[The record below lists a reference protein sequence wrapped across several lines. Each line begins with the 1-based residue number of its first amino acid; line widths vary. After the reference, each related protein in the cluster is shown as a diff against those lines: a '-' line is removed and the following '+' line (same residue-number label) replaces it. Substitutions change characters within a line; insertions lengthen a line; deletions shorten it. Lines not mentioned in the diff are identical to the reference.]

1 MLNKKSIIIGGGSF
15 ALLVVLAWFSMDNA
29 KSPQNIDGMVDY
41 NLHVRPILSDKCFAC
56 HGPDAKA
63 RQGGFRLDVADSAYA
78 RLKENPKMHG
88 IVPNDR
94 AKSGLWLRIISKDP
108 ELLMPP
114 PKSNLALTEEE
125 IEILGKWID
134 EGADYKPH
142 WAFLPPQKPQIPKV
156 RKARWPKNE
165 IDYFV
170 LAEMEKRGLSPAEQA
185 DPERLLKRI
194 NLDLTGLL
202 PNIEVQEYFL
212 NNPSPENYKKV
223 INKLLA
229 SPHYGEKMAISWM
242 DLARYADSHGYQD
255 DGYRTMWPWRDW
267 VIHAFNKN
275 YSYKKFV
282 SWQIAGDYL
291 EPRNKEAILAT
302 GFNRNHKITQE
313 GGVIQE
319 EYRTEYVTDR
329 TNTFSKSFL
338 GLTMECAKC
347 HDHKYDP
354 ISQEEYYKTFAFFN
368 QVDEKGLVGDISLA
382 SLADPPFIKISK
394 KEVGELL
401 KFINLQDT
409 VVSVMVMKDLEQ
421 RRPTHIL
428 RRGQYDQL
436 DRKVGYG
443 LPVSVLP
450 FDTTKYSPNRK
461 GLSSWMFDDK
471 NPLVARVFVNRVWEN
486 FFGRGLVKTSGD
498 FGLQGDLPSHPA
510 LLDWLAVDFKE
521 HNWDIKRLVR
531 QIVSSATY
539 QQAANV
545 SQDKMKNDPEN
556 IWLSRAPRL
565 RLPAELIKDLILA
578 SSGLLNPE
586 IGGPSVK
593 PYQPDG
599 IWEATTSGRGQL
611 ATYIQD
617 HGKSLYRR
625 GLYNFIKRTAPPP
638 SMLTFDG
645 PPRDQCEIS
654 RPRTNTPLQALIL
667 LNDPMVNEA
676 ARVFAEKLLKEKKG
690 NMEEMIGLAFRRIV
704 CRKAKSNE
712 VKTLITFYKDQYQY
726 FSKKAGQAEK
736 VLNQGEYPHENIKD
750 KNEVAS
756 LALTILTIYNLE
768 ESISKT

>member
-1 MLNKKSIIIGGGSF
+1 MLDKKWFIFGGIGLG
-15 ALLVVLAWFSMDNA
+15 LLTFFFWFNEDISSASNE
-29 KSPQNIDGMVDY
+29 KESVDY

-63 RQGGFRLDVADSAYA
+63 RQAGLRLDIADSAYA
-78 RLKENPKMHG
+78 ALKENPGMHA
-88 IVPNDR
+88 VYPKDR
-94 AKSGLWLRIISKDP
+94 NKSALWHRITSNDP
-108 ELLMPP
+108 ELIMPP
-114 PKSNLALTEEE
+114 PRVNLALTAKE
-125 IEILGKWID
+125 IEILGQWID
-134 EGADYKPH
+134 QGAIYKPH
-142 WAFLPPQKPQIPKV
+142 WAFLKPVKPIIPAVK
-156 RKARWPKNE
+156 KKNWPKNE

-170 LAEMEKRGLSPAEQA
+170 LAEMEKRGLSPSKRA
-185 DPERLLKRI
+185 DPERLFKRI
-194 NLDLTGLL
+194 HLDITGLL
-202 PNIEVQEYFL
+202 PDIKAQENFL
-212 NNPSPENYKKV
+212 GNPSPENYEKEVK
-223 INKLLA
+223 KLLM
-229 SPHYGEKMAISWM
+229 SPHYGEKMAVSWM
-242 DLARYADSHGYQD
+242 DVARYADSHGYQD
-255 DGYRTMWPWRDW
+255 DGLRTMWPWRDW

-282 SWQIAGDYL
+282 SWQIAGDYID
-291 EPRNKEAILAT
+291 PNNKEAILAT

-319 EYRTEYVTDR
+319 EYRIEYVTDR

-338 GLTMECAKC
+338 GLTLECAKC

-394 KEVGELL
+394 KEVDELL
-401 KFINLQDT
+401 NFIHLQDT
-409 VVSVMVMKDLEQ
+409 MVSVMVMRDLEQ
-421 RRPTHIL
+421 RRPTPIL
-428 RRGQYDQL
+428 RRGQYDQP
-436 DRKVGYG
+436 DRTVGFG
-443 LPVSVLP
+443 APAAVLP
-450 FDTTKYSPNRK
+450 FDTIKYSPNRK
-461 GLSSWMFDDK
+461 GLSDWMFDED

-531 QIVSSATY
+531 QIVTSATY
-539 QQAANV
+539 QQTAQV
-545 SQDKMKNDPEN
+545 SSDKIKKDPEN
-556 IWLSRAPRL
+556 IWLSRSPRL
-565 RLPAELIKDLILA
+565 RLSAELIKDLMMV
-578 SSGLLNPE
+578 SSGLLVPE

-599 IWEATTSGRGQL
+599 IWESTTSGRGQL

-654 RPRTNTPLQALIL
+654 RSRTNTPLQALIL

-676 ARVFAEKLLKEKKG
+676 ARVFAEKLIKNNKG
-690 NMEEMIGLAFRRIV
+690 NVDEMISLAFRSIV
-704 CRKAKSNE
+704 CRKAKSKEIN
-712 VKTLITFYKDQYQY
+712 TLLSYYKEQYAY
-726 FSKKAGQAEK
+726 FSTRLGQAEK
-736 VLNQGEYPHENIKD
+736 IINQGEYPQEPIKD
-750 KNEVAS
+750 KNAVAS

-768 ESISKT
+768 ESMSKT

>member
-1 MLNKKSIIIGGGSF
+1 MLNKKWIITGGIGLILSAIYFWYNKDTPGAVDAT
-15 ALLVVLAWFSMDNA
+15 AL
-29 KSPQNIDGMVDY
+29 VDY

-63 RQGGFRLDVADSAYA
+63 RQAGLRLDIADSAYA
-78 RLKENPKMHG
+78 RLKENPTMHA
-88 IVPNDR
+88 VFPKDR
-94 AKSGLWLRIISKDP
+94 NKSGLWLRINSKDP
-108 ELLMPP
+108 ELIMPP
-114 PKSNLALTEEE
+114 PKANLTLTAEE

-134 EGADYKPH
+134 QGAIYKPH
-142 WAFLPPQKPQIPKV
+142 WAFLKPVKPEIPVV
-156 RKARWPKNE
+156 RKKNWPKNE

-185 DPERLLKRI
+185 DPERLFKRI

-202 PNIEVQEYFL
+202 PDVNSQENFL
-212 NNPSPENYKKV
+212 KNPSPENFKKEV
-223 INKLLA
+223 RKLLA

-242 DLARYADSHGYQD
+242 DVARYADSHGYQD
-255 DGYRTMWPWRDW
+255 DGLRTMWPWRDW
-267 VIHAFNKN
+267 VIHAFNEN

-282 SWQIAGDYL
+282 SWQIAGDYID
-291 EPRNKEAILAT
+291 PDNKEAILAT

-338 GLTMECAKC
+338 GLTLECAKC

-354 ISQEEYYKTFAFFN
+354 VSQEEYYKTFAFFN

-382 SLADPPFIKISK
+382 SLADPPLIKISK
-394 KEVGELL
+394 KEVDELL
-401 KFINLQDT
+401 RFINLQDT
-409 VVSVMVMKDLEQ
+409 MVSVMVMKDLDQ
-421 RRPTHIL
+421 RRPTAVL
-428 RRGQYDQL
+428 RRGQYDQP
-436 DRKVGYG
+436 DKIVGFG
-443 LPVSVLP
+443 VPAAVLP
-450 FDTTKYSPNRK
+450 YDTVKYNPNRK
-461 GLSSWMFDDK
+461 GLSDWMFDDN

-531 QIVSSATY
+531 QIVTSATY
-539 QQAANV
+539 QQAAHV
-545 SQDKMKNDPEN
+545 SLDKIKKDPEN

-565 RLPAELIKDLILA
+565 RLPAELIKDLIMV
-578 SSGLLNPE
+578 SSGLFNPE

-599 IWEATTSGRGQL
+599 IWESTTSGRGQL

-676 ARVFAEKLLKEKKG
+676 ARVFAEKLMKNNKG
-690 NMEEMIGLAFRRIV
+690 NVDEMISLAFRGIV
-704 CRKAKSNE
+704 CRKAKSKEIN
-712 VKTLITFYKDQYQY
+712 TLTTFYKEQYTY
-726 FSKKAGQAEK
+726 FSSKSGQAEK
-736 VLNQGEYPHENIKD
+736 IVNQGEYPHEKLKD
-750 KNEVAS
+750 KNAVAS

>member
-1 MLNKKSIIIGGGSF
+1 MLHNKSIIIGGAGLAILSVF
-15 ALLVVLAWFSMDNA
+15 AWFSIDHSNN
-29 KSPQNIDGMVDY
+29 PDGLDGMVDY
-41 NLHVRPILSDKCFAC
+41 NLHIRPILSDKCFAC

-63 RQGGFRLDVADSAYA
+63 RQAGLRLDIADSAYV
-78 RLKENPKMHG
+78 RLKENPKMHA
-88 IVPNDR
+88 IVPKNR
-94 AKSGLWLRIISKDP
+94 NKSALWLRIIDKDP
-108 ELLMPP
+108 EFLMPP

-134 EGADYKPH
+134 QGAIYKPH
-142 WAFLPPQKPQIPKV
+142 WAFLIPQKPEIPKV
-156 RKARWPKNE
+156 RKKKWPKNE

-170 LAEMEKRGLSPAEQA
+170 LAEMEKRGLSPSDQA

-202 PNIEVQEYFL
+202 PDVKVQENFL
-212 NNPSPENYKKV
+212 KNASDENYKKEV
-223 INKLLA
+223 NKLLA

-291 EPRNKEAILAT
+291 EPGNKEAILAT

-382 SLADPPFIKISK
+382 SLADPPLIKISK
-394 KEVGELL
+394 KEVNELL

-409 VVSVMVMKDLEQ
+409 IVSVMVMQDLKQ

-436 DRKVGYG
+436 DRTVGFG
-443 LPVSVLP
+443 LPKAVLP
-450 FDTTKYSPNRK
+450 FDTIKYSPNRK
-461 GLSSWMFDDK
+461 GLSTWMFEDK
-471 NPLVARVFVNRVWEN
+471 NPLVARVFVNRVWES
-486 FFGRGLVKTSGD
+486 FFGKGIVKTSGD

-531 QIVSSATY
+531 QIVTSATY
-539 QQAANV
+539 QQAANL
-545 SQDKMKNDPEN
+545 SQEKIKKDPEN

-578 SSGLLNPE
+578 SSGLLIPE
-586 IGGPSVK
+586 VGGPSVK

-611 ATYIQD
+611 ATYMQD

-638 SMLTFDG
+638 SMLSFDG

-654 RPRTNTPLQALIL
+654 RSRTNTPLQALIM

-676 ARVFAEKLLKEKKG
+676 ARVFAEKLMKDNKG
-690 NMEEMIGLAFRRIV
+690 DVDEIIGFAFRSIV
-704 CRKAKSNE
+704 CRKAKLNE
-712 VKTLITFYKDQYQY
+712 VNTLVTFYKDQYKY
-726 FSKKAGQAEK
+726 FTNKTGQAEK
-736 VLNQGEYPHENIKD
+736 VLNQGEYPHGNLKD
-750 KNEVAS
+750 KNAVAS

>member
-1 MLNKKSIIIGGGSF
+1 MIPKKYLLIGGM
-15 ALLVVLAWFSMDNA
+15 ALAIPGLIIWLRVKPATGFL
-29 KSPQNIDGMVDY
+29 KEEGLIDY

-63 RQGGFRLDVADSAYA
+63 RQSGLRLDIADSAYA
-78 RLKENPKMHG
+78 RLKEHPEMHA
-88 IVPNDR
+88 IVPKDR
-94 AKSGLWLRIISKDP
+94 INSALWRRITDKDP
-108 ELLMPP
+108 EYLMPP
-114 PKSNLALTEEE
+114 PKANLALTEQE
-125 IEILGKWID
+125 IDILGKWID
-134 EGADYKPH
+134 QGAVYKPH
-142 WAFLPPQKPQIPKV
+142 WAFLSPRKPEIPKV
-156 RKARWPKNE
+156 RKKKWPKNAL
-165 IDYFV
+165 DYFV
-170 LAEMEKRGLSPAEQA
+170 LAAMEERGLSPAEQA
-185 DPERLLKRI
+185 DPERLLKRLH
-194 NLDLTGLL
+194 LDLTGLL
-202 PNIEVQEYFL
+202 PAVEDQENFL
-212 NNPSPENYKKV
+212 KDPSTENYQKA

-291 EPRNKEAILAT
+291 APGNKEAILAT

-329 TNTFSKSFL
+329 TNTFAKSFL

-382 SLADPPFIKISK
+382 SLADPPYINISK
-394 KEVGELL
+394 KEVGDLL
-401 KFINLQDT
+401 SFINLQDT
-409 VVSVMVMKDLEQ
+409 MVSVMVMKDLEQ

-428 RRGQYDQL
+428 RRGQYDQP
-436 DRKVGYG
+436 DRVVGYG
-443 LPVSVLP
+443 LPASVLP
-450 FDTTKYSPNRK
+450 FDTLKYSANRK
-461 GLSSWMFDDK
+461 GLSSWMFDDQ

-498 FGLQGDLPSHPA
+498 FGLQGDLPSHPE

-521 HNWDIKRLVR
+521 HNWDIKRLVKL
-531 QIVSSATY
+531 IVSSATY
-539 QQAANV
+539 QQAAYVNAHHR
-545 SQDKMKNDPEN
+545 KKDPEN

-578 SSGLLNPE
+578 SSGLLISE

-611 ATYIQD
+611 ATYVQD

-625 GLYNFIKRTAPPP
+625 GLYHFIKRTAPPP

-645 PPRDQCEIS
+645 PPRDQCETGRS
-654 RPRTNTPLQALIL
+654 RTNTPLQALIL

-676 ARVFAEKLLKEKKG
+676 SRVFAEKLLKEKKG
-690 NMEEMIGLAFRRIV
+690 NTEEIISLAFRRIV
-704 CRKAKSNE
+704 CRKANANE
-712 VKTLITFYKDQYQY
+712 VKTLLSFYRDQYQY
-726 FSKKAGQAEK
+726 FSGKEGQAEQ
-736 VLNQGEYPHENIKD
+736 VLNQGEFPREKLKD
-750 KNEVAS
+750 KNAVAS